1 MMQSDPEYQ
10 HAVVL
15 VDMAHKH
22 GGSAPDTM
30 VINDD
35 VPIDGIVDL
44 RYPRETPP
52 PDGWQDGDDTYWRH
66 SIPFRDHRKGGP
78 WFGRPDG
85 EKGQRSPVWK
95 WQNPEESIESITLN
109 PSYGMGDGDGGY
121 KIHCYIRNGEVD
133 LL

>member
-1 MMQSDPEYQ
+1 MQSSDEYR
-10 HAVVL
+10 HAIVL

-35 VPIDGIVDL
+35 VPINGIVDL

-52 PDGWQDGDDTYWRH
+52 PDGWQDGDETYWRH
-66 SIPFRDHRKGGP
+66 SIPFRDHRKDGP

-85 EKGQRSPVWK
+85 EKWQRSPVWK
-95 WQNPEESIESITLN
+95 WQNPEKSIENITLN
-109 PSYGMGDGDGGY
+109 PSYGMRDSENGGY
-121 KIHCYIRNGEVD
+121 KIHCYIRDGEVE